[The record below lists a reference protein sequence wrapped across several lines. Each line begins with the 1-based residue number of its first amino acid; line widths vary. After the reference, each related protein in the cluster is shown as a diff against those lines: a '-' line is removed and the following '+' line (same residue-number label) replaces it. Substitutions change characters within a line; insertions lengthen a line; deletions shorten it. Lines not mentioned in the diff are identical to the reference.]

1 MLRYLLLLLLPA
13 AAAAQTPLAWSAS
26 RPLTASDFT
35 SRPRPADTHAA
46 RTSTTIN
53 TGVNCQGGLAQG
65 TAVAR
70 FEPNRSW
77 LRDPTHLTPALL
89 RHEQLHFDLTEVYA
103 RRLRQQLAA
112 LQVPCASLGPRFKAV
127 TQRVFAAWAKAED
140 NYDRDTNHGLRPGRQ
155 AAWEAQTRAELN
167 ELSAFGELN

>member
-1 MLRYLLLLLLPA
+1 MAQAPLPGA
-13 AAAAQTPLAWSAS
+13 GLAWSAE
-26 RPLTASDFT
+26 RPLTAADFT

-46 RTSTTIN
+46 RTSSTIN
-53 TGVNCQGGLAQG
+53 TDINCQGDLAQG

-77 LRDPTHLTPALL
+77 IQDPAHLTPALL

-112 LQVPCASLGPRFKAV
+112 LRVPCARLGVRFKAV
-127 TQRVFAAWAKAED
+127 TQSLFAAWAKAEAE
-140 NYDRDTNHGLRPGRQ
+140 YDRDTNHGLRPDRQ
-155 AAWEAQTRAELN
+155 AAWETQTRAELN
-167 ELSAFGELN
+167 ELNAFGELN